1 MFRVGTRAE
10 ENGSRIVI
18 STPFSH
24 RNLTEKNKERKK
36 KNGLVSLSTVEAAP
50 KTIVRTLFDN
60 KIAERRDR
68 LWRIK
73 KRTDI
78 RGKIKVENN
87 FLRILDKLSILFF
100 FSLVEVSYLTSLFPR
115 FIVIQVYG
123 NFLIC
128 KSS

>member
-1 MFRVGTRAE
+1 MVL
-10 ENGSRIVI
+10 VLLYPL
-18 STPFSH
+18 PF
-24 RNLTEKNKERKK
+24 LTEISPKKTKKERK

-78 RGKIKVENN
+78 REKIKVENN
-87 FLRILDKLSILFF
+87 FLRILDKLSFF

-115 FIVIQVYG
+115 FIVIQMYG

>member
-36 KNGLVSLSTVEAAP
+36 MDSFHFLEAAP

>member
-1 MFRVGTRAE
+1 MFRVETKAE
-10 ENGSRIVI
+10 ENGSRIII

-24 RNLTEKNKERKK
+24 RNLTEKTKKERK

-100 FSLVEVSYLTSLFPR
+100 FL
-115 FIVIQVYG
+115 
-123 NFLIC
+123 
-128 KSS
+128 

>member
-100 FSLVEVSYLTSLFPR
+100 FFSRSVLSNKFVSPIYCHTGVWKFFNL
-115 FIVIQVYG
+115 
-123 NFLIC
+123 
-128 KSS
+128 